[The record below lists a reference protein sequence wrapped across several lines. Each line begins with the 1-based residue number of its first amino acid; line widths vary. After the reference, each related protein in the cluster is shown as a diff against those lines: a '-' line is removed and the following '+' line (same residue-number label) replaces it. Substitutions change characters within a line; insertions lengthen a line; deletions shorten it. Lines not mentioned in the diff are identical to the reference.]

1 MKSII
6 RSVKGTRDYY
16 PDQMAFRQ
24 WLYGKIREVSQ
35 SFGYQEYDGPVLET
49 LDLYAAK
56 SGEEL
61 VNEQSFVFSDRGG
74 DRIALRPE
82 LTPTMARMVARKQQ
96 ELPRPIRWW
105 SFGPFW
111 RYERPQ
117 KGRAREFFQWN
128 IDLIGAK
135 SEYADAEIV
144 GILVGFFRSVG
155 LSIEQVRIKFNDRKL
170 IEAQLKSL
178 GVGQSDIVPV
188 YRLIDKLDKLSPD
201 DWRAYGKEL
210 TGLSECQ
217 LEQIRQILTDRDLW
231 KQSEDLKKFL
241 SAAGDFGIVDYL
253 EYDPSIIR
261 GLDYY
266 TDLVFE
272 AWDKQGEFRAILGGG
287 RYRNL
292 VADVGGEP
300 LGGIGFAMG
309 DVVIGLL
316 LERYDLKPD
325 LALSPTEALVTAFS
339 NDLMSISARLAA
351 QIRKEGIRTEL
362 FPEAI
367 KLDKQLKYAGSL
379 NIPFVIIVGPEEAA
393 NGLAKLKNLKTG
405 KQISI
410 EQSRITRIIREG
422 GI

>member
-1 MKSII
+1 
-6 RSVKGTRDYY
+6 
-16 PDQMAFRQ
+16 MAFRQ

-35 SFGYQEYDGPVLET
+35 SFGYQEYDGPSLET

-61 VNEQSFVFSDRGG
+61 VNEQSFIFSDRGG

-82 LTPTMARMVARKQQ
+82 LTPTLARMVAQKQQ
-96 ELPRPIRWW
+96 ALPRPIRWW

-117 KGRAREFFQWN
+117 KGRTREFFQWN
-128 IDLIGAK
+128 IDLIGTN

-144 GILVGFFRSVG
+144 GILVEFFRSVG
-155 LSIEQVRIKFNDRKL
+155 LTPEQVGIKYNDRKL

-178 GVGQSDIVPV
+178 ATGESDIVPV

-201 DWRAYGKEL
+201 NWLAYGKES
-210 TGLSECQ
+210 TGLNMDR
-217 LEQIRQILTDRDLW
+217 LAQIRQMLTDQDLW
-231 KQSEDLKKFL
+231 KQSEYLKKFL
-241 SAAGDFGIVDYL
+241 SAAGDLGISDYL

-272 AWDKQGEFRAILGGG
+272 AWDKRGEYRAILGGG
-287 RYRNL
+287 RYGNL

-316 LERYDLKPD
+316 LERYGLKPD
-325 LALSPTEALVTAFS
+325 LAISPTEVLVAVFS

-379 NIPFVIIVGPEEAA
+379 NIPFAIIIGPDEAA
-393 NGLAKLKNLKTG
+393 NGLVMLKNLKTG
-405 KQISI
+405 EQISI
-410 EQSRITRIIREG
+410 EQSRIASIIRDTLHTR
-422 GI
+422 